1 MTNKVDYDAVVVG
14 AGFAGLPLIHHLKKT
29 GISVKVLDKASEIG
43 GTWTWNR
50 YPGAATD
57 SEGYYYC
64 LTFSKEILQEWTWS
78 ERYPGW
84 EETNR
89 YLNFVADK
97 CDMWPHIQLNTEVKS
112 AEFIKDD
119 GLWCVK
125 TGTGEET
132 ICKYFISAM
141 GMISQ
146 PVIPKYNGMSNYK
159 GPCFHSSRWPQEGLE
174 YEGKKVGIVG
184 CGASTVQMLPI
195 MAQTAESVTVFQRTP
210 NFVLPAMQKPMT
222 PEWEKDIKDNY
233 EEIINKVCELINDI
247 SDNFDDFSVGIGMPG
262 SLHPETGLVQVSN
275 TKALEG
281 QNVKNDL
288 EKKLGYEVKIAND
301 ADCLAVSESIDGSGM
316 NYDSVFAVIM
326 GTGVGAGYTFRN
338 QLVVG
343 PNKLTGEWG
352 QNPIPGP
359 MDDYEKSVKR
369 HCGRVGA
376 IEVFL
381 SGPGLENFY
390 SFITNESKTSKE
402 IVELFRNGDK
412 VSKQI
417 MDKYFERTARSF
429 SSIVNILD
437 PDVIVCGGGMSE
449 IEELYEEVP
458 KRIIPYIASNFFNTP
473 IVKSKHGSSSGVRGA
488 ALLWD

>member
-1 MTNKVDYDAVVVG
+1 M
-14 AGFAGLPLIHHLKKT
+14 
-29 GISVKVLDKASEIG
+29 
-43 GTWTWNR
+43 
-50 YPGAATD
+50 
-57 SEGYYYC
+57 
-64 LTFSKEILQEWTWS
+64 
-78 ERYPGW
+78 
-84 EETNR
+84 
-89 YLNFVADK
+89 
-97 CDMWPHIQLNTEVKS
+97 
-112 AEFIKDD
+112 
-119 GLWCVK
+119 
-125 TGTGEET
+125 
-132 ICKYFISAM
+132 
-141 GMISQ
+141 
-146 PVIPKYNGMSNYK
+146 
-159 GPCFHSSRWPQEGLE
+159 
-174 YEGKKVGIVG
+174 KVGIDWGGTKIEGIVLEP
-184 CGASTVQMLPI
+184 STGKELLRKRVDSP
-195 MAQTAESVTVFQRTP
+195 
-210 NFVLPAMQKPMT
+210 
-222 PEWEKDIKDNY
+222 KDNY
-233 EEIINKVCELINDI
+233 VEIINKVCELINDI
-247 SDNFDDFSVGIGMPG
+247 SINFDNFSVGIGMPG

-390 SFITNESKTSKE
+390 SFITNENKTSKD

-412 VSKQI
+412 ISNQI

-449 IEELYEEVP
+449 IDELYEEVP

>member
-1 MTNKVDYDAVVVG
+1 M
-14 AGFAGLPLIHHLKKT
+14 
-29 GISVKVLDKASEIG
+29 
-43 GTWTWNR
+43 
-50 YPGAATD
+50 
-57 SEGYYYC
+57 
-64 LTFSKEILQEWTWS
+64 
-78 ERYPGW
+78 
-84 EETNR
+84 
-89 YLNFVADK
+89 
-97 CDMWPHIQLNTEVKS
+97 
-112 AEFIKDD
+112 
-119 GLWCVK
+119 
-125 TGTGEET
+125 
-132 ICKYFISAM
+132 
-141 GMISQ
+141 
-146 PVIPKYNGMSNYK
+146 
-159 GPCFHSSRWPQEGLE
+159 
-174 YEGKKVGIVG
+174 KVGIDWGGTKIEGIVLEP
-184 CGASTVQMLPI
+184 STGKELLRKRVDAP
-195 MAQTAESVTVFQRTP
+195 
-210 NFVLPAMQKPMT
+210 
-222 PEWEKDIKDNY
+222 KDNY

-390 SFITNESKTSKE
+390 SFITKESKTSKE

-429 SSIVNILD
+429 SSVVNILD

-449 IEELYEEVP
+449 IEEIYEEVP

>member
-1 MTNKVDYDAVVVG
+1 M
-14 AGFAGLPLIHHLKKT
+14 
-29 GISVKVLDKASEIG
+29 
-43 GTWTWNR
+43 
-50 YPGAATD
+50 
-57 SEGYYYC
+57 
-64 LTFSKEILQEWTWS
+64 
-78 ERYPGW
+78 
-84 EETNR
+84 
-89 YLNFVADK
+89 
-97 CDMWPHIQLNTEVKS
+97 
-112 AEFIKDD
+112 
-119 GLWCVK
+119 
-125 TGTGEET
+125 
-132 ICKYFISAM
+132 
-141 GMISQ
+141 
-146 PVIPKYNGMSNYK
+146 
-159 GPCFHSSRWPQEGLE
+159 
-174 YEGKKVGIVG
+174 KVGIDWGGTKIEGIVLEP
-184 CGASTVQMLPI
+184 STGKELLRKRVDSP
-195 MAQTAESVTVFQRTP
+195 
-210 NFVLPAMQKPMT
+210 
-222 PEWEKDIKDNY
+222 KDNY
-233 EEIINKVCELINDI
+233 VEIINKVCELINDI
-247 SDNFDDFSVGIGMPG
+247 SINFDNFSVGIGMPG

-390 SFITNESKTSKE
+390 SFITNENKTSKD

-412 VSKQI
+412 ISNQI
-417 MDKYFERTARSF
+417 MDKFFERTARSF

-449 IEELYEEVP
+449 IDELYEEVP

-473 IVKSKHGSSSGVRGA
+473 ILKSKHGSSSGVRGA

>member
-1 MTNKVDYDAVVVG
+1 M
-14 AGFAGLPLIHHLKKT
+14 
-29 GISVKVLDKASEIG
+29 
-43 GTWTWNR
+43 
-50 YPGAATD
+50 
-57 SEGYYYC
+57 
-64 LTFSKEILQEWTWS
+64 
-78 ERYPGW
+78 
-84 EETNR
+84 
-89 YLNFVADK
+89 
-97 CDMWPHIQLNTEVKS
+97 
-112 AEFIKDD
+112 
-119 GLWCVK
+119 
-125 TGTGEET
+125 
-132 ICKYFISAM
+132 
-141 GMISQ
+141 
-146 PVIPKYNGMSNYK
+146 
-159 GPCFHSSRWPQEGLE
+159 
-174 YEGKKVGIVG
+174 KVGIDWGGTKIEGIVLEP
-184 CGASTVQMLPI
+184 STGKELLRKRVDSP
-195 MAQTAESVTVFQRTP
+195 
-210 NFVLPAMQKPMT
+210 
-222 PEWEKDIKDNY
+222 KDNY
-233 EEIINKVCELINDI
+233 VEIINKVCELINNI

-288 EKKLGYEVKIAND
+288 EKKLGYEIKIAND

-449 IEELYEEVP
+449 IEEIYEEVP